1 MIMTEKE
8 TLLECIS
15 MIKAEAEIDTVYGDR
30 WRIEDYR
37 LRRSLIAGQICLLF
51 ADLERLKAKANRRPK
66 SKGARK
72 AQRELLAGCRKLSE
86 LLQVITESYDRY
98 YPASPQYLTEPLHTL
113 SYTNKSRIEI
123 HKKPLEIRMPYTI
136 T

>member
-15 MIKAEAEIDTVYGDR
+15 MIKAEAEIETVYGDR
-30 WRIEDYR
+30 WKVEDYR
-37 LRRSLIAGQICLLF
+37 ARRSLVAGQICLLF

-72 AQRELLAGCRKLSE
+72 AQRELNAGCRKLLELSE
-86 LLQVITESYDRY
+86 IVTESLDRY
-98 YPASPQYLTEPLHTL
+98 HPDRPKYLSEPLHTI
-113 SYTNKSRIEI
+113 SHTPVCRIEI

>member
-15 MIKAEAEIDTVYGDR
+15 MIKAEAEIEAVYGDR
-30 WRIEDYR
+30 WKVEDYR
-37 LRRSLIAGQICLLF
+37 ARRSIVAGQICLLF
-51 ADLERLKAKANRRPK
+51 ADLERLKAKADRRPK

-72 AQRELLAGCRKLSE
+72 AQRQLNAGCRKLLE
-86 LLQVITESYDRY
+86 LSQVLTESLDQYR
-98 YPASPQYLTEPLHTL
+98 PAWPQYLTEPLHTIL
-113 SYTNKSRIEI
+113 YTTESRIEI